1 MEANILA
8 STMDITIEITVAESA
23 GTFKRSK
30 SVVISIPGF
39 LMDMEADE
47 GDREGEAVTK

>member
-1 MEANILA
+1 
-8 STMDITIEITVAESA
+8 MDITIEITVTESA

-30 SVVISIPGF
+30 SVVVSIPGF

-47 GDREGEAVTK
+47 GERDGEAVAK